1 MKTPKPGRIVGAVVA
16 VERDGVRSY
25 DTVRRAWWRGARLS
39 RVALRH
45 LGERRVERVTRVPEG
60 DRLEGLRVLRLASLA
75 ARAT

>member
-60 DRLEGLRVLRLASLA
+60 DRLEGLRVLHLAPKGG
-75 ARAT
+75 AT

>member
-1 MKTPKPGRIVGAVVA
+1 MKTPGRIVGAVVA
-16 VERDGVRSY
+16 VEDAGRSY